1 MGDKTRGAETGGDQT
16 GGGKTAAASPPAATS
31 SPAAA
36 EQRRRLPQ
44 LSLWQRARGEGGGAR
59 HLLGGVQHLWQEVG
73 AREIPNTSLRRQTNT
88 IKYETQQQYFEHFG
102 DVEGFLQSTTYPYLE
117 RTKQTKNSRDRIAQ
131 EQMKLLLS
139 SLTRSG

>member
-1 MGDKTRGAETGGDQT
+1 MGAEAGSTPSRARETGSDPFGRAETGSNQTGGAEARGDKTRGAETGGDQT
-16 GGGKTAAASPPAATS
+16 GEGKTAAASPPAATS

-73 AREIPNTSLRRQTNT
+73 AREIPNTSLRRQIQSNT
-88 IKYETQQQYFEHFG
+88 KHSNNIWNTL
-102 DVEGFLQSTTYPYLE
+102 V
-117 RTKQTKNSRDRIAQ
+117 
-131 EQMKLLLS
+131 M
-139 SLTRSG
+139 